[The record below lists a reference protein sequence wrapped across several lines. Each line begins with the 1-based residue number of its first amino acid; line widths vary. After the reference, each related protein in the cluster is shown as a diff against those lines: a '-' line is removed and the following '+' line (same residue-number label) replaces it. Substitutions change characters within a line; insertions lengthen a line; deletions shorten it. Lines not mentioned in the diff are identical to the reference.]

1 MNNVKIYLCILYFI
15 ILIIIFYL
23 FFSNFS
29 LQEIKSYQFLQSN
42 REYLIYL
49 KEGNM
54 LFVSAIM
61 IIFTIIW
68 VLLMGFGTPV
78 ALISG
83 FIFGKWVG
91 TFLAVLGLTIGATS
105 LYFLGKFF
113 LFEFVKK
120 KLSSRYQN
128 LESKF
133 KKNEFYFFL
142 IYRFIGGIPFAIAN
156 LIPILFNVKLKNYF
170 FGTLIG
176 LIPQM
181 FIMVCIGDGFENI
194 IKLNEEMPSILQVI
208 KSKDIY
214 LPIFGFF
221 GLIAISFLL
230 KKNFKN

>member
-15 ILIIIFYL
+15 MLIIIFYL

-133 KKNEFYFFL
+133 
-142 IYRFIGGIPFAIAN
+142 IIV
-156 LIPILFNVKLKNYF
+156 LFPAPL
-170 FGTLIG
+170 
-176 LIPQM
+176 
-181 FIMVCIGDGFENI
+181 
-194 IKLNEEMPSILQVI
+194 
-208 KSKDIY
+208 
-214 LPIFGFF
+214 
-221 GLIAISFLL
+221 
-230 KKNFKN
+230 